1 MLIRWND
8 DPSKPLG
15 NPVSHGYPTWF
26 VLPDAF
32 HTEALKH
39 VRGAS
44 DEIADKAKAWLANNG
59 PEEWPYDPTEFP
71 NV

>member
-32 HTEALKH
+32 HGEALKH
-39 VRGAS
+39 VEGGTAQKARDWLKGKGP
-44 DEIADKAKAWLANNG
+44 DEWL
-59 PEEWPYDPTEFP
+59 YDPKEFP
-71 NV
+71 GV